1 MVKELTTITIRYKK
15 RSQISFVWKK
25 LKKSRTAML
34 GLCVLAIFLFLIIFA
49 DVIADY
55 KDVALYQDYIDRLAP
70 PSAEHWFGTDTYGRD
85 MFARVVH
92 GTRVSYSI
100 GFGAIGTA
108 AAVGIILGAIA
119 AYCGGWVD
127 SVITRSMD
135 ALMSVPNLLLALAIM
150 AALGS
155 GAFNLAMAMAVSQM
169 PQFAR
174 LTRASVLTVVDQE
187 YVMAAKAGGASHVR
201 ILFKHALPNAIG
213 PIIVQ
218 GTMAVATVIISAAG
232 LSFVGMGVP
241 PPVPEWG
248 TLLAENRDFM
258 RTNMYLVLYPGLAI
272 VLSALSLNMLGDGLR
287 DALDP
292 RLKN

>member
-1 MVKELTTITIRYKK
+1 MDQEFAAIKYKK
-15 RSQISFVWKK
+15 RSQLLFVWKK
-25 LKKSRTAML
+25 LRKSRTAML
-34 GLCVLAIFLFLIIFA
+34 GLCVLTIFLLLIIFA

-55 KDVALYQDYIDRLAP
+55 NSVALFQDYKNLLAV
-70 PSAEHWFGTDTYGRD
+70 PSAEHWFGTDAFGRD

-100 GFGAIGTA
+100 GFGAIGAA
-108 AAVGIILGAIA
+108 AAVGIVLGAIA
-119 AYCGGWVD
+119 AYAGGAVD
-127 SVITRSMD
+127 SVITRIMD
-135 ALMSVPNLLLALAIM
+135 ALMSIPSLLLALAVM

-155 GAFNLAMAMAVSQM
+155 GGFNLALAMAISKM

-174 LTRASVLTVVDQE
+174 LIRASVLTVVDQE
-187 YVMAAKAGGASHVR
+187 YVMAAKACGTSNRR
-201 ILFKHALPNAIG
+201 ILFKHIVPNAIG
-213 PIIVQ
+213 PIMVQ

-232 LSFVGMGVP
+232 LSFVGVGVS

-248 TLLAENRDFM
+248 TLLAENREFM
-258 RTNMYLVLYPGLAI
+258 RSNMYLVTFPGLAI
-272 VLSALSLNMLGDGLR
+272 VLSALSLNLFGDGLR